1 MKEISLPDP
10 TTDFEI
16 EKLIKLK
23 LNPID
28 EKSRGSGYTLY
39 GESYYWVTPAEEPR
53 VSQKCF
59 GPNGSAP
66 VAARLPLCCNPN
78 PHVRLMLSSSPKY
91 GRNTNQDDQPHD
103 LKVHDEWY

>member
-1 MKEISLPDP
+1 MPDP

-39 GESYYWVTPAEEPR
+39 GESYYWVTPLR
-53 VSQKCF
+53 RS
-59 GPNGSAP
+59 P
-66 VAARLPLCCNPN
+66 VLVRNVLGQTVPPLS
-78 PHVRLMLSSSPKY
+78 PHASHCVVTLTP
-91 GRNTNQDDQPHD
+91 T
-103 LKVHDEWY
+103 